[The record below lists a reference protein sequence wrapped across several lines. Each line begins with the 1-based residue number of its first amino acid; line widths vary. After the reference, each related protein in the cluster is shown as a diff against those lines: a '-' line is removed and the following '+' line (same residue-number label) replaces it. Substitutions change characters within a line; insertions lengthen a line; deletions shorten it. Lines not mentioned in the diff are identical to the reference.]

1 MIMMI
6 EGDAPASRALA
17 PVFRV
22 SGLLFSRVLG
32 SVWSMGTVTTDSDV
46 LSESEAIPQNLNS
59 QAWLRRP
66 GRSSEH

>member
-32 SVWSMGTVTTDSDV
+32 SVWSVTTDSDV